1 MPPKLILSY
10 TMSEATLPIRIAIF
24 DDSENRRLSLQ
35 YLIGMH
41 GDMLCVGS
49 FEDANTALEK
59 VGQCEPDIVLM
70 DIEMPGVNGIEAV
83 RQIKLSH
90 PNISVLMQTIF
101 DEEEMIFNA
110 IKAGASGYL
119 IKQSPPAKIIE
130 GIREAHEGGAP
141 MSPGIAAKVLNF
153 FRTAPMERVT
163 EVTPRHGDEDKAPE
177 LEKPVNL
184 YGLTPR
190 ELEILQSLVEGNSY
204 KMVAA
209 ALNVSYNT
217 VNTHVRHIYGKLHVH
232 SLGEVVAKA
241 LREKL
246 V

>member
-1 MPPKLILSY
+1 
-10 TMSEATLPIRIAIF
+10 MSEAQLPIRIAIF

-41 GDMLCVGS
+41 SDMRCVGS
-49 FEDANTALEK
+49 FEDARSALKK
-59 VGQCEPDIVLM
+59 VAECKPDIVLM
-70 DIEMPGVNGIEAV
+70 DIEMPGVSGIEAV
-83 RQIKLSH
+83 RQIKLRH
-90 PNISVLMQTIF
+90 PNVAVLMQTIF

-119 IKQSPPAKIIE
+119 IKKSAPAKIIE
-130 GIREAHEGGAP
+130 GIREAYEGGAP

-153 FRTAPMERVT
+153 FRNAPSNDQLGLSSEKVLNDTKPDT
-163 EVTPRHGDEDKAPE
+163 EKAI
-177 LEKPVNL
+177 NL

-190 ELEILQSLVEGNSY
+190 ELDILQSLVAGNSY
-204 KMVAA
+204 KMAAA

-217 VNTHVRHIYGKLHVH
+217 VNTHVRHIYEKLHVH
-232 SLGEVVAKA
+232 SVGEVVAKA

>member
-1 MPPKLILSY
+1 
-10 TMSEATLPIRIAIF
+10 MSAANLPIRIAIF

-41 GDMLCVGS
+41 NDMRCVGS
-49 FEDANTALEK
+49 FDNARRALEAVQECK
-59 VGQCEPDIVLM
+59 PDIVLM

-83 RQIKLSH
+83 RQIKLNH
-90 PNISVLMQTIF
+90 PHIAVLMQTIF
-101 DEEEMIFNA
+101 DEDEMIFSA

-119 IKQSPPAKIIE
+119 IKKSTPSKIIE
-130 GIREAHEGGAP
+130 GIREAYEGGAP

-153 FRTAPMERVT
+153 FRNTPSGEEEIEKKQVVEDARDYLNTA
-163 EVTPRHGDEDKAPE
+163 
-177 LEKPVNL
+177 VNL

-190 ELEILQSLVEGNSY
+190 ELEILQSLVDGNSY
-204 KMVAA
+204 KMAAA

-217 VNTHVRHIYGKLHVH
+217 VNTHVRHIYEKLHVH
-232 SLGEVVAKA
+232 SVGEVVAKA

>member
-1 MPPKLILSY
+1 
-10 TMSEATLPIRIAIF
+10 MSEAILPIRIAIF

-41 GDMLCVGS
+41 SDMLCVGS
-49 FEDANTALEK
+49 FEDARSALERVAECK
-59 VGQCEPDIVLM
+59 PDIVLM
-70 DIEMPGVNGIEAV
+70 DIEMPGVSGIEAV

-90 PNISVLMQTIF
+90 PNIAVLMQTIF
-101 DEEEMIFNA
+101 DEEEMIFSA

-119 IKQSPPAKIIE
+119 IKKSAPAKIIE

-153 FRTAPMERVT
+153 FRNATPSEDEMDKKHVSERV
-163 EVTPRHGDEDKAPE
+163 EDDFNKA
-177 LEKPVNL
+177 VNL

-190 ELEILQSLVEGNSY
+190 ELEILQSLVDGNSY
-204 KMVAA
+204 KMAAA

-217 VNTHVRHIYGKLHVH
+217 VNTHVRHIYEKLHVH
-232 SLGEVVAKA
+232 SVGEVVAKA